1 MPFQIIWND
10 ATKVLLLHLLQ
21 LEYIDRVYNDSNND
35 TFKNGI
41 R

>member
-10 ATKVLLLHLLQ
+10 ATKVLHFHLLQ
-21 LEYIDRVYNDSNND
+21 LEYIDRVCNDSNND